1 MKIMLGVSVNVG
13 DYVVYSTEVNPQKHR
28 LSSSRVKSKH
38 INCVYKQIMEGK
50 RSLSQASVN
59 IHSGAGRE
67 TYIQYIDEK
76 IQSLKKENESSAM
89 NYEQKEEFLAN
100 DLS

>member
-1 MKIMLGVSVNVG
+1 
-13 DYVVYSTEVNPQKHR
+13 
-28 LSSSRVKSKH
+28 
-38 INCVYKQIMEGK
+38 MEGK

-100 DLS
+100 NLSGKLMRLRREKFHFDVEIFLFFYCWPQNYLGSMVR

>member
-1 MKIMLGVSVNVG
+1 
-13 DYVVYSTEVNPQKHR
+13 
-28 LSSSRVKSKH
+28 
-38 INCVYKQIMEGK
+38 MEGK

-67 TYIQYIDEK
+67 TYIQYIDDEK

-100 DLS
+100 NLSGKLMRLRREKFHFDVQVFFIFF